1 VLVLASAGDLT
12 QIQFTRWQVKP
23 LYPARNPASASRSVL
38 VNAEPHRATAAGGS
52 WWPSGRARI
61 LLRSTG
67 SGHAGCRVGRFHG
80 TLSLFLQS
88 AVQRQAGASP
98 QGSYHPGSGYFQGRE
113 SAQVTRIGADYLAC
127 RSILAIVPPCA
138 GECRLVRVTGVLI
151 FENSRTCVALVCAPK
166 QARSTIAAAPVSGPV
181 DLPGVTG
188 ELPLLL
194 ISPPAV
200 RPLPVPCW
208 E

>member
-1 VLVLASAGDLT
+1 M
-12 QIQFTRWQVKP
+12 
-23 LYPARNPASASRSVL
+23 
-38 VNAEPHRATAAGGS
+38 NAEPHRATAAGGS

-88 AVQRQAGASP
+88 AVQRKAGAGASP

-151 FENSRTCVALVCAPK
+151 FVNSRTCVALVL
-166 QARSTIAAAPVSGPV
+166 
-181 DLPGVTG
+181 LPSRPAQPS
-188 ELPLLL
+188 LRRP
-194 ISPPAV
+194 SPDWWTCPGSLANCRYCSSA
-200 RPLPVPCW
+200 RPLSSRFRCHAGNNVP
-208 E
+208 